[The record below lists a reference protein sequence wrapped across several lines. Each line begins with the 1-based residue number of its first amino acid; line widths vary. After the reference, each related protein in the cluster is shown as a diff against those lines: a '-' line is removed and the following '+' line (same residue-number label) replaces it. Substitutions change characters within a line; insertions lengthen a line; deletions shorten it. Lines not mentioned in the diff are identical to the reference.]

1 VTNSVMGIGSMIAG
15 FWVAR
20 LSPPWLTVMGG
31 LLMEL
36 IVGFWIRDN
45 LILNIIM
52 LIYPVAA
59 INQWQAAR

>member
-1 VTNSVMGIGSMIAG
+1 MGA
-15 FWVAR
+15 
-20 LSPPWLTVMGG
+20 

-36 IVGFWIRDN
+36 IVGYWIRDN

-59 INQWQAAR
+59 ISQWQAAS

>member
-1 VTNSVMGIGSMIAG
+1 
-15 FWVAR
+15 
-20 LSPPWLTVMGG
+20 MGG

-59 INQWQAAR
+59 FNQWQAAR